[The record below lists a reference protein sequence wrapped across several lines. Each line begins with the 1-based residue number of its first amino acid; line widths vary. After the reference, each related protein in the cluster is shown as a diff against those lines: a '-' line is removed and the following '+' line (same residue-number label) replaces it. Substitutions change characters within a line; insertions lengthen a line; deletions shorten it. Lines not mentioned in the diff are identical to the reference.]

1 MCACVCV
8 CVCVC
13 EAEPAG
19 HTDIRQMAVSSV
31 YIRVSVQENQAWF
44 VCVHVWV
51 SVHVQMDAFSVLTV
65 DINNSVTA
73 IEQSV

>member
-1 MCACVCV
+1 M

-31 YIRVSVQENQAWF
+31 YIRVSVQAKPGL
-44 VCVHVWV
+44 VCVC
-51 SVHVQMDAFSVLTV
+51 L
-65 DINNSVTA
+65 
-73 IEQSV
+73 